1 MPITA
6 VRAAAEGMPALNR
19 RRLLLGLAAA
29 STAAAVGTVV
39 TDTGATAAPAE
50 NPDLIVIGNRTPA
63 IEQAYADAWAH
74 EKEVIGAWAPKWPA
88 APAELTAKRSHSHEL
103 ERDFFGAHHGRHIY
117 TSGDFEW
124 RLHRASSAL
133 KSRSK
138 SPSAWHTGSTREEWQ
153 ADFDEASRLLLIAK
167 KYEAKTA
174 HIEKASG
181 YKHAWEARHT
191 AAQALADHITAVLDQ
206 PDFTIEGM
214 LIKAEALAAW
224 GRVSEKDRIWAA
236 VDRKRNWHGQIAESV
251 LRHAKGGAA

>member
-1 MPITA
+1 MQNTR
-6 VRAAAEGMPALNR
+6 VLAAAEGMPNLNR

-29 STAAAVGTVV
+29 STAAAVGTVA
-39 TDTGATAAPAE
+39 THSGAKAAPAE
-50 NPDLIVIGNRTPA
+50 NPDLIAIGNRTPA

-74 EKEVIGAWAPKWPA
+74 EKEVIRVWAPKWPS
-88 APAELTAKRSHSHEL
+88 APAELTAKPSRHQP
-103 ERDFFGAHHGRHIY
+103 ERDFFGAHHGRHIH

-138 SPSAWHTGSTREEWQ
+138 SPSAWHTCSTREEWQ
-153 ADFDEASRLLLIAK
+153 AEFDKASRLLLIAK

-181 YKHAWEARHT
+181 YKPAWEARHA

-206 PDFTIEGM
+206 PDITLEGM